1 MPRGPVPHEYTLHP
15 VQGDATGHVDCS
27 IDGIQGPG
35 ASFGYRIWGGF
46 LGDDRILGECG
57 ADCSDDLPLDRHID
71 IGHRVVDAGDGV
83 LPADP
88 SDVSDEGP
96 RIDEGFAQNLQ
107 LLRMFV
113 SGSGCERTYNGASE
127 GHPMGVWI
135 LHFEI
140 QTNQSLEITNDSP
153 VSSALSTALGTL
165 DRL

>member
-1 MPRGPVPHEYTLHP
+1 MYGNIVEERSFGGGCEELVGLRKEDGGCLGGPVPHEYTLHP

-35 ASFGYRIWGGF
+35 ASFGYRIGGGF

-107 LLRMFV
+107 LLRHV
-113 SGSGCERTYNGASE
+113 RI
-127 GHPMGVWI
+127 GVGMR
-135 LHFEI
+135 E
-140 QTNQSLEITNDSP
+140 D
-153 VSSALSTALGTL
+153 V
-165 DRL
+165 